1 MTRLILKCTG
11 GFTGPAG
18 AQTRTVE
25 LSQLPQPQAQEL
37 EQLLTASCFFTLPEK
52 LTKTA
57 PQSSD
62 FLYDLKVD
70 EGQQAHCVRYH
81 LDAAPA
87 PLKEL
92 THKLNEVDPD

>member
-1 MTRLILKCTG
+1 MTRLTLRCTG

-18 AQTRTVE
+18 AQTRTVD
-25 LSQLPQPQAQEL
+25 LSQLPPHQAQHWQ
-37 EQLLTASCFFTLPEK
+37 QLLTACDFFALPEK
-52 LTKTA
+52 VLKPA

-70 EGQQAHCVRYH
+70 QDQQAHCVRYH

-92 THKLNEVDPD
+92 TNKLNEVDPD

>member
-25 LSQLPQPQAQEL
+25 LSQLPQPKAQEL
-37 EQLLTASCFFTLPEK
+37 EQLLTASCFFTLPET
-52 LTKTA
+52 LTKAA

-87 PLKEL
+87 SLKAL
-92 THKLNEVDPD
+92 THKLSEVDPD